1 MSDKP
6 VNRGP
11 FLLLV
16 ALFFGP
22 MVVAMW
28 LYFGTDIRPSGQ
40 THHGHLLEPVRPL
53 PVDTQWRSPQGEIAD
68 DLEGDLWTLLQFVPS
83 PCEDACQN
91 DLYRSRQVW
100 LALDRRRTRV
110 QRIAVVADAEEARA
124 LAAIAADADP
134 NLKLRI
140 VDKADPLRA
149 FLRDPAHG
157 PGTFY
162 VIDPIGNWV
171 LWYDRETNLRDIHTD
186 FKKLLRLS
194 KIG

>member
-6 VNRGP
+6 VNRWP

-22 MVVAMW
+22 MIVAMW

-40 THHGHLLEPVRPL
+40 THHGNLLDPVRPL
-53 PVDTQWRSPQGEIAD
+53 PAETRWRDAQGELVE
-68 DLEGDLWTLLQFVPS
+68 DLKGDLWTLLQFVPS
-83 PCEDACQN
+83 PCDAGCQS

-110 QRIAVVADAEEARA
+110 QRIAIVADADEAQA
-124 LAAIAADADP
+124 LAVIAAEADP

-140 VDKADPLRA
+140 VEDGDPLRG

-157 PGTFY
+157 PGAFY

-171 LWYDRETNLRDIHTD
+171 LWYDRSTELRDIHTD

>member
-1 MSDKP
+1 MSDKS
-6 VNRGP
+6 VNRWP

-16 ALFFGP
+16 GLFFGP
-22 MVVAMW
+22 MIVAMW
-28 LYFGTDIRPSGQ
+28 LYFGTDVRPSGQ
-40 THHGHLLEPVRPL
+40 THHGNLLNPVRPL
-53 PVDTQWRSPQGEIAD
+53 PADTQWMTPAGEPVE
-68 DLEGDLWTLLQFVPS
+68 DLDGDLWTLLQFVPS
-83 PCEDACQN
+83 PCDEACQN

-110 QRIAVVADAEEARA
+110 QRIAVVSSADEARL
-124 LAAIAADADP
+124 LAEIAAEADP
-134 NLKLRI
+134 NLKLRMI
-140 VDKADPLRA
+140 GSEDPLRT
-149 FLRDPAHG
+149 FLLDPAHG

-171 LWYDRETNLRDIHTD
+171 LWYGRETDLRDIHTD